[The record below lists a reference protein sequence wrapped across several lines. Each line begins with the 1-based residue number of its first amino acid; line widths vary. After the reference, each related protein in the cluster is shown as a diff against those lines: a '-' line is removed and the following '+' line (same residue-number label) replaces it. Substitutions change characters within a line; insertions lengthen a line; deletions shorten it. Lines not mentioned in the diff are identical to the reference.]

1 MNIVVLVKQVPDT
14 SAERRL
20 DPSDNTLDRESVDA
34 VINEIDEYAIEEGL
48 LLKEAH
54 GGEVTILTVG
64 PERATESIRKALSM
78 GADKAVHVSD
88 PAIHGSDAIQ
98 TAKVIAK
105 ALGTLEWDLVIAGS
119 EATDT
124 RVSVVPALVAEALGV
139 TQLSQARK
147 VTVDGP
153 TVTIERLSD
162 TGYDVVQAPA
172 PAVISVVEKINEPR
186 YPSFKGIMA
195 AKSKPIQTLTVAD
208 LGLGADEVGL
218 ANATSQVLSFEVAL
232 AEYGAAKVYVA
243 ESDDAD
249 DYLVAPKAEV
259 LASIV
264 EQASPAA
271 VLVASTSDNKEIA
284 GRLAIKI

>member
-14 SAERRL
+14 AAERRL
-20 DPSDNTLDRESVDA
+20 DPADNTLDRASGDA
-34 VINEIDEYAIEEGL
+34 VINEVDEYAIEEGL

-147 VTVDGP
+147 VTVDSP
-153 TVTIERLSD
+153 NVTIERLSD
-162 TGYDVVQAPA
+162 TGYDIVQGAT

-195 AKSKPIQTLTVAD
+195 AKSKPVQTLTTAD

-218 ANATSQVLSFEVAL
+218 ANAATQVLSFEVAPPRQAGQIVKDEGDGGTKI
-232 AEYGAAKVYVA
+232 AEF
-243 ESDDAD
+243 
-249 DYLVAPKAEV
+249 
-259 LASIV
+259 LASKK
-264 EQASPAA
+264 
-271 VLVASTSDNKEIA
+271 LV
-284 GRLAIKI
+284 

>member
-54 GGEVTILTVG
+54 GGEVTIVTVG

-88 PAIHGSDAIQ
+88 PVIHGSDAIQ

-162 TGYDVVQAPA
+162 TGYDVVQGAT
-172 PAVISVVEKINEPR
+172 PAVISVVEKINVPR

-195 AKSKPIQTLTVAD
+195 AKSKPVQTLTTAD

-218 ANATSQVLSFEVAL
+218 ATAATQVLSFEVAPPRQAGQIVKDEGDGGQKI
-232 AEYGAAKVYVA
+232 AEF
-243 ESDDAD
+243 
-249 DYLVAPKAEV
+249 
-259 LASIV
+259 LASKK
-264 EQASPAA
+264 
-271 VLVASTSDNKEIA
+271 LV
-284 GRLAIKI
+284 

>member
-1 MNIVVLVKQVPDT
+1 MGSICDNPDSERSVEGMNIVVLVKQVPDT
-14 SAERRL
+14 SAERKL
-20 DPSDNTLDRESVDA
+20 NPADNTLDRDSVDA
-34 VINEIDEYAIEEGL
+34 VINEIDEYAIEAGI
-48 LLKEAH
+48 LLKEAN

-98 TAKVIAK
+98 TAKVIAA
-105 ALGTLEWDLVIAGS
+105 ALKTIEYDVVIAGS

-124 RVSVVPALVAEALGV
+124 RVSVVPALVSEALGLP
-139 TQLSQARK
+139 QLSHARK
-147 VTVDGP
+147 ITVDGSS
-153 TVTIERLSD
+153 VTIERVSD
-162 TGYDVVQAPA
+162 TGYDVVQAST

-218 ANATSQVLSFEVAL
+218 ANATTQVVSFE
-232 AEYGAAKVYVA
+232 AAPPRQAGQIVKDEGDGGVKI
-243 ESDDAD
+243 AD
-249 DYLVAPKAEV
+249 F
-259 LASIV
+259 LASRKLI
-264 EQASPAA
+264 
-271 VLVASTSDNKEIA
+271 
-284 GRLAIKI
+284 